1 MKGIRKASSA
11 KELAKIMTD
20 KSRNTLVVCVLL
32 AIVVFHLAVAWQDFS
47 TLARNGFLY
56 DDSFYAF
63 QIARNMAEGNGMT
76 FDGIH
81 PTTGFQPLYVFLLVP
96 VFMLTGGDQT
106 IPIHIALSIL
116 AIFSGLTG
124 YLLYRITKRYVG
136 FAAAI
141 TATLIWAFSPI
152 VIKQTANG
160 LETAIASFMIAASV
174 LYYLARVRNQD
185 DPPVSRFLVL
195 GLLLGLGIVSRID
208 GTFLA
213 LIMVLDYL
221 FVLKRRGASR
231 RDLARLMLVPA
242 GVFILYGPWV
252 LFNIVESGSI
262 IQDSGRATRFLSL
275 AYSSYFGYG
284 PESLAFKGPD
294 ISFIWTHL
302 EHAVSSLKI
311 IPPVQVFF
319 RSAEKLDVILGTG
332 AAFRIVGNIAGFILL
347 IGAGIAIVGWRKDK
361 RRSKRGEVNFLLLY
375 SGILLLSYSFYIFGA
390 FFFMRY
396 FYPVYLVACIYLAF
410 FLQDGFDWLRTRSII
425 FKRVA
430 IAAAAAYIFVFSLFS
445 YSQAFRSHPI
455 YPYYDIAKW
464 IDVNTEKEDRL
475 GVFQCG
481 TIGYLCDRLVIN
493 LDGKVNREAF
503 FALEAGNLTEYLKDE
518 GIDVVIDHFKIMEIF
533 LGITPGTME
542 ASCTRVALG
551 SMYPRCGWYSFR
563 RALQRTEGLAGEIS
577 VPDSSGSQHQLIENE

>member
-11 KELAKIMTD
+11 NEPEIIMTD

-32 AIVVFHLAVAWQDFS
+32 AIVIFHLAVAWQDFS

-63 QIARNMAEGNGMT
+63 QIARNMAQGDGMT

-81 PTTGFQPLYVFLLVP
+81 ATTGFQPLYVFILVP
-96 VFMLTGGDQT
+96 IFKLAGNDPAL
-106 IPIHIALSIL
+106 PIHIALSML

-124 YLLYRITKRYVG
+124 YMLYRITKRYVG
-136 FAAAI
+136 FAAAL

-152 VIKQTANG
+152 VTRQTANG

-174 LYYLARVRNQD
+174 LYYISRVRNMD
-185 DPPVSRFLVL
+185 NPPLSRFFVL
-195 GLLLGLGIVSRID
+195 GLMLGLSIVSRID

-221 FVLKRRGASR
+221 FVLNRRGASH

-242 GVFILYGPWV
+242 GVLILYGPWV

-275 AYSSYFGYG
+275 AYASYFGYG
-284 PESLAFKGPD
+284 PESLAFKGPN

-302 EHAVSSLKI
+302 EHAVSSLKV

-319 RSAEKLDVILGTG
+319 RSAEKLDIILGTG
-332 AAFRIVGNIAGFILL
+332 AALRIAGNIAGFILL
-347 IGAGIAIVGWRKDK
+347 IGAGIAIFGWRRDG
-361 RRSKRGEVNFLLLY
+361 RRSMRGEVNFLLLY
-375 SGILLLSYSFYIFGA
+375 SVALMLSYSLYIFGA
-390 FFFMRY
+390 FFFLRY
-396 FYPVYLVACIYLAF
+396 FYPIYFIACIYLAF
-410 FLQDGFDWLRTRSII
+410 FLQDSFDWLRGRSLV
-425 FKRVA
+425 FKR
-430 IAAAAAYIFVFSLFS
+430 AAAVAAALYIVVFSIFS
-445 YSQAFRSHPI
+445 YAQAFRSNPV
-455 YPYYDIAKW
+455 YPYYDIAHW
-464 IDVNTEKEDRL
+464 IEANTRNEDKL

-481 TIGYLCDRLVIN
+481 TIGYLCDRRVIN

-503 FALEAGNLTEYLKDE
+503 FALEKGNLIEYLNDE
-518 GIDVVIDHFKIMEIF
+518 GIDVVIDHYKIIELF
-533 LGITPGTME
+533 LGISPGTMKD
-542 ASCTRVALG
+542 SCTIVALG
-551 SMYPRCGWYSFR
+551 SMYPSCGWYAFR
-563 RALQRTEGLAGEIS
+563 RALS
-577 VPDSSGSQHQLIENE
+577 DSSSEAETSQRLFRAQATPGQTQK